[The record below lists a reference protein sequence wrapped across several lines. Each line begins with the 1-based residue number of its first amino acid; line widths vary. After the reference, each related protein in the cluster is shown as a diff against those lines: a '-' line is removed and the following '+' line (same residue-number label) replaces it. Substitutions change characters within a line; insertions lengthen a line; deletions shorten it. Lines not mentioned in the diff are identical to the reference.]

1 MSVMVSAN
9 SDRDLDHDGDAP
21 IFAAVLTPH
30 RSLGRRGFIA
40 VMAVLSAMSLVVG
53 LIFWSIGA
61 WPVPGFL
68 GLDIALVYAA
78 FRLSYRQARAAEEIR
93 LTRSVLT
100 VRRIA
105 PDGRSAETGL
115 NPYWARLEVDRHPEF
130 GVLGMA
136 IAWQGYRL
144 AIGRFLGPKEREK
157 FAKEFGAALALAR
170 ATPQTM

>member
-1 MSVMVSAN
+1 MASAN
-9 SDRDLDHDGDAP
+9 TVPEANEPP
-21 IFAAVLTPH
+21 IFSAVLTPH
-30 RSLGRRGFIA
+30 RSLDRRGFAA

-68 GLDIALVYAA
+68 GLDVAFVYAA

-93 LTRSVLT
+93 LTRSSLT

-130 GVLGMA
+130 GVLGLA

-157 FAKEFGAALALAR
+157 FAKEFSAALALAR
-170 ATPQTM
+170 AAPQTM

>member
-1 MSVMVSAN
+1 MASAN
-9 SDRDLDHDGDAP
+9 TVSEASEPP
-21 IFAAVLTPH
+21 IFSAVLKPH
-30 RSLGRRGFIA
+30 RSLDRSGFAA

-68 GLDIALVYAA
+68 GLDVALVYAA
-78 FRLSYRQARAAEEIR
+78 FKLSYRQARATEEIR
-93 LTRSVLT
+93 LTRSALT
-100 VRRIA
+100 VRCT
-105 PDGRSAETGL
+105 DSGGRSAETGL

-130 GVLGMA
+130 GVLGLA

-170 ATPQTM
+170 TTPRAM